1 MEPLKPHEYQEK
13 AVEQILVDKHTLVI
27 APVGSGKTLVSV
39 EAMLRA
45 KSQINLIVAPL
56 NTFTGWRKT
65 FSRQSGGEAVLRF
78 IDSRKAGKL
87 AIGDLMRGVPG
98 YYFIGVERFRTMS
111 WKDFHLDFIVF
122 DETHRGANRK
132 SSTHRAYKSAIKTE
146 YVVAMSATPFGNK
159 VEGAWAIAKGIW
171 TECFDNS
178 FWRWASEYLKEE
190 FDPYAYK
197 KFAGEKTP
205 GKILADMPSVVMMPS
220 VYNEVPAVHEVEVEL
235 NPAQRKVY
243 KELYENAI
251 TFLDENPLIAELPS
265 IKYIRLMETTLATPS
280 VEDYFDEATG
290 DVKQRTYFKPD
301 AKSSKAD
308 AVEEILADLQV
319 ERPEP
324 VLILT
329 HSRKFATYLT
339 QRLQS
344 KKIEARQF
352 VGGMPPEER
361 LWKIQN
367 FGKEF
372 SVMVATISTIGEGV
386 DGIQD
391 VCHNEI
397 WCSVSDNML
406 LNTQAKGR
414 LSRQGQEHTV
424 NRYVLKAV
432 GTIEVESQEPRIQ
445 SNMHQLEESYNG

>member
-1 MEPLKPHEYQEK
+1 
-13 AVEQILVDKHTLVI
+13 
-27 APVGSGKTLVSV
+27 
-39 EAMLRA
+39 
-45 KSQINLIVAPL
+45 
-56 NTFTGWRKT
+56 
-65 FSRQSGGEAVLRF
+65 
-78 IDSRKAGKL
+78 
-87 AIGDLMRGVPG
+87 
-98 YYFIGVERFRTMS
+98 
-111 WKDFHLDFIVF
+111 
-122 DETHRGANRK
+122 
-132 SSTHRAYKSAIKTE
+132 
-146 YVVAMSATPFGNK
+146 
-159 VEGAWAIAKGIW
+159 
-171 TECFDNS
+171 
-178 FWRWASEYLKEE
+178 
-190 FDPYAYK
+190 
-197 KFAGEKTP
+197 
-205 GKILADMPSVVMMPS
+205 MMPS